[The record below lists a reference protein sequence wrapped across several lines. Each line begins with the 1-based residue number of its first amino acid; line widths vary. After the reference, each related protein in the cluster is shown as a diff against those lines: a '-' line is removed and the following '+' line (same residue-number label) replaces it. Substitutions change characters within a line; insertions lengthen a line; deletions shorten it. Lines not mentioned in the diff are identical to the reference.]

1 MPPPFDF
8 SSGSKTITY
17 TNPFYGVPAIGI
29 SAQNMATGDFY
40 AITSK
45 TKTGFTITFYN
56 SSGTAQ
62 NRTFDYVAKG
72 FGLKSAS

>member
-1 MPPPFDF
+1 
-8 SSGSKTITY
+8 
-17 TNPFYGVPAIGI
+17 
-29 SAQNMATGDFY
+29 MATGDFY

-45 TKTGFTITFYN
+45 TKTGFTITFFN
-56 SSGTAQ
+56 SSGSAQ